1 LRPVIGLLRLVGIMN
16 AAVWF
21 GAAIFLTFFA
31 APTLFSPVLKKDLGE
46 VWPGVI
52 AAMLL
57 ERYFVIQYFCSI
69 IALVHA
75 FTEWIYL
82 GKPLHKPTMIVL
94 TTITLFVF
102 AGGLWLEPKMKAL
115 HEVKYGYGRHGVNT
129 PVEQREQA
137 GKSFS
142 TLHGFSST
150 LNLIAVFGIAFYVW
164 RLAAP
169 PNGPRFVPTSK
180 FRS

>member
-1 LRPVIGLLRLVGIMN
+1 MN

-21 GAAIFLTFFA
+21 GAAIFLTFFV
-31 APTLFSPVLKKDLGE
+31 APTVFSPVLKQHLGE

-52 AAMLL
+52 ASMLL

-82 GKPLHKPTMIVL
+82 GKPLHRPTMIVL
-94 TTITLFVF
+94 ATVTLFAF
-102 AGGLWLEPKMKAL
+102 AGGLWLSPKMKTL
-115 HEVKYGYGRHGVNT
+115 HEVKYGYGRGVNT

-137 GKSFS
+137 SKSFG

-150 LNLIAVFGIAFYVW
+150 LNLIALFGIAFYMW